1 MSLNSFLS
9 LVQWIS
15 LVKWPLLWMI
25 SLYLIVCSRLLF
37 LFAEDGELSSF
48 QHAGLHCRTR

>member
-25 SLYLIVCSRLLF
+25 PLYLIVCSRLLF

-48 QHAGLHCRTR
+48 QHAGSHCRTG